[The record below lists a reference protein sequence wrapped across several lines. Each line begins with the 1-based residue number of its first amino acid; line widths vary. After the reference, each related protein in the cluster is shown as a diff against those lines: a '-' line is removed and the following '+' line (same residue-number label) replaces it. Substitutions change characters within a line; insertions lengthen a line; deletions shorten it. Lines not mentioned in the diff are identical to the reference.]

1 MNRLLQISAGRALA
15 SVLVVAAISTA
26 VLCQQFDGQRITNDA
41 SQAASVTRH
50 LLAGDGLS
58 TGILFYDEH
67 FLLRRWPAP
76 QTVFPPG
83 FPALTA
89 GLCMAGMSLENA
101 AFTINAAGFLLIP
114 VLICA
119 AGLRIGLNGAV
130 SVALAALWLCFPTNW
145 RNAEECQTE
154 MMFILFTL
162 GSLLLLTDRR
172 VAPRDVPTGA
182 ATHQHAVH
190 LGLQQLVLSGL
201 CAGIACTMRYAG
213 VFWLVTAG
221 VVLGIPV
228 LLRRVGSL
236 QRACAFF
243 AAPVLIVGL
252 MFLRNQQLVGDLKG
266 GNNYQVNK
274 PLATAALNAYYALSR
289 LTGLDQDGIR
299 NFRIQEM
306 LIGAGILLLAAAVLR
321 SRCWRLFPSIPQ
333 LSVAC
338 WPQYPDRSSDS
349 GITRAQMIWL
359 YLPCTACA
367 LLWLEKTTSITLSA
381 RMFLPLIPFA
391 LLATGDALQR
401 SWHTLR
407 CQNAFVLPALALLL
421 AGIGLAQRQVAAE
434 LRDRP
439 STLNYVRQIL
449 DEPLL
454 LSGDAVDSVDGSF
467 NGKVAADETPKTVRD
482 LLKTSRILTSEA
494 HMLSYA
500 LTQDVVGLTP
510 PVYSSTVWTPDKAA
524 ELVHR
529 YRLTHVVIFP
539 EQPNT
544 EGYPLYDQLNS
555 DPASVPWLTPVVSR
569 KNLLI
574 CRVDA
579 GKLPVPY
586 DSSEFS
592 VNPQESQAS
601 ISDTRVIRDRALS
614 R

>member
-15 SVLVVAAISTA
+15 SVLVVAAIAAA

-41 SQAASVTRH
+41 SQAASVTSH

-89 GLCMAGMSLENA
+89 GLSMAGMSLENA

-130 SVALAALWLCFPTNW
+130 SVALAVLWLCFPTNW

-162 GSLLLLTDRR
+162 GSLLLLVDRST
-172 VAPRDVPTGA
+172 ASRDVPKGA
-182 ATHQHAVH
+182 VTHQHPVH

-221 VVLGIPV
+221 VVLGIPI

-289 LTGLDQDGIR
+289 LTGLDQDGIQ
-299 NFRIQEM
+299 NFRVPEM
-306 LIGAGILLLAAAVLR
+306 LIGTGLLLLLMVAVMR
-321 SRCWRLFPSIPQ
+321 TRWWRQ
-333 LSVAC
+333 LPGVSAVSVAC
-338 WPQYPDRSSDS
+338 WPEYPDRSSDS
-349 GITRAQMIWL
+349 GITRTQMIWL

-391 LLATGDALQR
+391 LLATGDALRR
-401 SWHTLR
+401 SWPALQHQST
-407 CQNAFVLPALALLL
+407 FVLPALAMLL
-421 AGIGLAQRQVAAE
+421 AGLGLAQRQVGAE
-434 LRDRP
+434 LRERP
-439 STLNYVRQIL
+439 STLSFVRRML
-449 DEPLL
+449 DEPLQQL
-454 LSGDAVDSVDGSF
+454 PTDAVEGTLNGEASADGSL
-467 NGKVAADETPKTVRD
+467 KTVRD
-482 LLKTSRILTSEA
+482 LLKTTRILTSEA
-494 HMLSYA
+494 HMLGYA
-500 LTQDVVGLTP
+500 LNQDVVGLTP
-510 PVYSSTVWTPDKAA
+510 PVYSSTVWTPEKAA

-539 EQPNT
+539 EQQNT
-544 EGYPLYDQLNS
+544 QGYPLYDQLKS
-555 DPASVPWLTPVVSR
+555 DPVSVPWLTPVVSR

-601 ISDTRVIRDRALS
+601 ISDSRVIRDRALS